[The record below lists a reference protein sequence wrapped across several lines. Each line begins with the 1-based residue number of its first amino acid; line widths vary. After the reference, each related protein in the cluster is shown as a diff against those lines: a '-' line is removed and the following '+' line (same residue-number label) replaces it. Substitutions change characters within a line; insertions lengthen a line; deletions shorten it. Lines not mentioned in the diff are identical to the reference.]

1 MKTYKLIRSIIL
13 AVSLLFCMPLPAMAS
28 ELNDGAQYLIKE
40 VPEPKYGAIGGE
52 WTVTAVWNGASQ
64 YPKEYFENYY
74 ARIEKTVK
82 KCKGVLS
89 EDTYTEYSRVV
100 IALECINKN
109 PKNVAG
115 YDLAAPLMDYDKV
128 SYQGINGVAYA
139 LLALDAGRFTG
150 PRIRYIDYI
159 INSELPDGGW
169 NLFGKGDADP
179 DMTAMVLRAIA
190 PYRNRY
196 KVKKAI
202 ASSIH
207 VINGNLSSSESISQ
221 CILAYD
227 ALQIDSEKESLK
239 KELLRYQ
246 NHDGG
251 FKHSLDEE
259 ESNIMS
265 TEQALMALSVFEKD

>member
-1 MKTYKLIRSIIL
+1 
-13 AVSLLFCMPLPAMAS
+13 MPLSVMAS

-40 VPEPKYGAIGGE
+40 VPEPEYGAIGGE
-52 WTVTAVWNGASQ
+52 WTVTAVWNAASQ

-74 ARIEKTVK
+74 TRIEKTVK

-100 IALECINKN
+100 IALECINKD

-115 YDLAAPLMDYDKV
+115 YDLTTPLMDYDKV
-128 SYQGINGVAYA
+128 SYQGINGVTYA
-139 LLALDAGRFTG
+139 LMALDAGRFTG
-150 PRIRYIDYI
+150 PRIRYINYI

-179 DMTAMVLRAIA
+179 DMTAMVLSAIA
-190 PYRNRY
+190 PYRNQY

-227 ALQIDSEKESLK
+227 ALKIDSEKALLK
-239 KELLRYQ
+239 KKLLRYQ

-251 FKHSLDEE
+251 FKHSLQDE